1 MKKNKK
7 IIHYSKNSYFDSGRG
22 MTPLKLMGIIA
33 AVLILLFIGWS
44 SYEPV
49 MNFLEDFKKNIS
61 KENQSSHIVNQ
72 SSEPDET
79 SNENTSEQSDYSSSE
94 ESSAEKKEKLL
105 DKSIYIPINYL
116 TDFDTAFTYFNEKQK
131 TVGEAQS
138 ITIHMKDDLGN
149 IYLPVKNEIAVKN
162 KAIFNN
168 SEKIAGI
175 MSKFKEKGIK
185 INGVISTFKDPK
197 APFDNTEC
205 QIMYGDSKIVWV
217 DNDPKQGGKQWLNPY
232 SPYSAEYVI
241 DIAKECFV
249 LGADKIIF
257 DNVNFPKGYSLE
269 MASYAYMNG
278 RTRQEA
284 LTDFAQ
290 TVEKTFDKDKFVF
303 MVHAENAIY
312 PDDMIY
318 GGNHLNAFKNN
329 VMLVISPKK
338 IDKDFI
344 LAGQNY
350 KAGGSIEDYIKIF
363 KEHYPD
369 IFGDENM
376 ALAFYSDEAKEE
388 NYKNMSDLL
397 IL

>member
-22 MTPLKLMGIIA
+22 MTPLKLTGIIV
-33 AVLILLFIGWS
+33 AVLVLLFIGWS

-72 SSEPDET
+72 SSESGET
-79 SNENTSEQSDYSSSE
+79 SNDNTLEQSYYSSSE
-94 ESSAEKKEKLL
+94 ESSLEEKEKVL

-138 ITIHMKDDLGN
+138 ITIYMKDDLGN

-162 KAIFNN
+162 KAVFKD
-168 SEKIAGI
+168 SEKIAEI
-175 MSKFKEKGIK
+175 MAKFKEKGIK
-185 INGVISTFKDPK
+185 INGLISTFKDPK
-197 APFDNTEC
+197 APFNNTKC
-205 QIMYGDSKIVWV
+205 QIMYSGSEIAWV
-217 DNDPKQGGKQWLNPY
+217 DDDPQKGGKQWLNPY

-241 DIAKECFV
+241 DIAKECYA
-249 LGADKIIF
+249 LGVDKIIF

-284 LTDFAQ
+284 LFDFTQ

-312 PDDMIY
+312 PNDMIY
-318 GGNHLNAFKNN
+318 GGNHLSAFKNN
-329 VMLVISPKK
+329 VMLVISPNK
-338 IDKDFI
+338 IDKDFTF
-344 LAGQNY
+344 AGQNY

-369 IFGDENM
+369 IFADENM
-376 ALAFYSDEAKEE
+376 ALAFYSDEAKKE
-388 NYKNMSDLL
+388 NYNNMSDLL